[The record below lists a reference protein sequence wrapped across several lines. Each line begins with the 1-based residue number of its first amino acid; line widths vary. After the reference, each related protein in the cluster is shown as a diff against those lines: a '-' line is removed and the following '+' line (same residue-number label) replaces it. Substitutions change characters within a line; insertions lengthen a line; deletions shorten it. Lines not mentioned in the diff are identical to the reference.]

1 MSKKSDH
8 LVWRRSSFSCG
19 SAACVEV
26 AIELEPTLVH
36 IRDSKDPNGPELH
49 FSPDAWVAF
58 VRDVRPAA
66 MTGRPNNDLSTPGSS
81 RRVSNDMLQIHA
93 PFRGG

>member
-1 MSKKSDH
+1 
-8 LVWRRSSFSCG
+8 
-19 SAACVEV
+19 VEV

-58 VRDVRPAA
+58 VRDVKA
-66 MTGRPNNDLSTPGSS
+66 GRYDRS
-81 RRVSNDMLQIHA
+81 A
-93 PFRGG
+93 E